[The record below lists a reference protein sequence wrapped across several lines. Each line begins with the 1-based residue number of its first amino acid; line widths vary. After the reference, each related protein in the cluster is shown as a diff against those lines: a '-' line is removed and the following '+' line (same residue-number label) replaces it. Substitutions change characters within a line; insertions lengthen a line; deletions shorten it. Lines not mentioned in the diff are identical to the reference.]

1 MRARPYALPIGGEAI
16 LSPPCEAYKGDME
29 REPSPPLSQKE
40 RRSFLKSSIPWE
52 NGDAVKIPRK
62 RLPSIKFEE
71 LPF

>member
-1 MRARPYALPIGGEAI
+1 
-16 LSPPCEAYKGDME
+16 ME
-29 REPSPPLSQKE
+29 REPSPPLPQKE